1 MIENEAE
8 VRPASGL
15 STGVLGPLYGWY
27 RWTYRFCRTKP
38 LGAIGGFITLLLV
51 IMAVVAPV
59 IAPYHPKDIDGPR
72 ETLGVPLAVHLPPQ
86 AQFPFG
92 TDHVGR
98 DLLSRVIHG
107 ARISLYVGFGSVILG
122 VAIGASLALVTT
134 YAGKYVDLAFQRLM
148 DAMMALPGLIIALA
162 IVAVIGSSLQN
173 VILAIVIGMVAP
185 LVRTVRSQVLT
196 LKETDYVLAARAVGA
211 SSKRIIFR
219 HIAPNCFAVVLV
231 IATYYLGL
239 AITIEASLSF
249 LGVGVPPDVPSWG
262 GILKRAAEEHV
273 KTAPHVAIF
282 PGVAIFIV
290 VLGFNLLGDALRDV
304 FDPKLRGR

>member
-92 TDHVGR
+92 SPQTNGVEVLFSLGVVQQ
-98 DLLSRVIHG
+98 LPF
-107 ARISLYVGFGSVILG
+107 SLY
-122 VAIGASLALVTT
+122 
-134 YAGKYVDLAFQRLM
+134 Q
-148 DAMMALPGLIIALA
+148 
-162 IVAVIGSSLQN
+162 
-173 VILAIVIGMVAP
+173 
-185 LVRTVRSQVLT
+185 
-196 LKETDYVLAARAVGA
+196 
-211 SSKRIIFR
+211 
-219 HIAPNCFAVVLV
+219 
-231 IATYYLGL
+231 
-239 AITIEASLSF
+239 
-249 LGVGVPPDVPSWG
+249 
-262 GILKRAAEEHV
+262 
-273 KTAPHVAIF
+273 
-282 PGVAIFIV
+282 
-290 VLGFNLLGDALRDV
+290 
-304 FDPKLRGR
+304 